1 MGRGYRGY
9 AIEMKKK
16 KKRESLDATYKIIKV
31 KEKLTYYSYSN
42 K

>member
-9 AIEMKKK
+9 AIEMKERKK
-16 KKRESLDATYKIIKV
+16 SLDATYKIIKV